1 MRKNFTLI
9 ELLVVIAI
17 IAILAGILLP
27 ALNRSREKARDTACL
42 NNLKQFGLALTQYRG
57 DHRDWMAPWISRLFP
72 TYMSSRNIYHCA
84 KDGNPPDTA
93 PEDWNSRRLDD
104 TQYKES
110 YDREGNVGVY
120 WKINPNT
127 DVDNEPDTAVNKISY
142 FYEFSDAKCQFG
154 TEEELASDTLSWQMK
169 KIKDIRSGTCEV
181 EGQFKDIKYSSILS
195 FFPTVRCSWHM
206 ADKDKP
212 VFNVSISGNTFYS
225 RAMWEQGSWR

>member
-72 TYMSSRNIYHCA
+72 NYMSSRNIYHCA

-93 PEDWNSRRLDD
+93 PEKWSSRRLDD
-104 TQYKES
+104 RQYEDS
-110 YDREGNVGVY
+110 YDRQGNVGFY

-127 DVDNEPDTAVNKISY
+127 DVTSEPDTAVNKISY
-142 FYEFSDAKCQFG
+142 FYEFSDAQCQFG
-154 TEEELASDTLSWQMK
+154 TAEEQESLSWQMK
-169 KIKDIRSGTCEV
+169 KIRDMRSGICDE
-181 EGQFKDIKYSSILS
+181 EGQFKDIKYSTILS
-195 FFPTVRCSWHM
+195 FFPIVRCSWHTSDR
-206 ADKDKP
+206 DKDKP
-212 VFNVSISGNTFYS
+212 VFNVSYSGNTFYS
-225 RAMWEQGSWR
+225 RAMWEQGAWR